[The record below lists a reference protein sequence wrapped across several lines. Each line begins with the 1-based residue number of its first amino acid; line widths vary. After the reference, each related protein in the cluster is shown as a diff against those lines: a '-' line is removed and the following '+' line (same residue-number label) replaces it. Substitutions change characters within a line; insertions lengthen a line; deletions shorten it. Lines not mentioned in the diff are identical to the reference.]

1 MWARACPGVIS
12 HTLYSTCSLQVD
24 VCVRDLDLIYLFHQ
38 RSDRPYS
45 ELLSTAATHRELL
58 ALKVHSSDIAW
69 EQKRTRETRRRSIWL
84 SRRLL
89 LADSLLPV
97 SAKNRSRPSLRFAV
111 LVGEKL
117 ALPRYAC
124 CHAGV
129 VASRSRHRLGSEAGR
144 RRGCSDERKR
154 SKAAPAAEGEAAS
167 LWEREEHREK
177 AGEAPQHS
185 HSHYHRGAV

>member
-1 MWARACPGVIS
+1 MSVHGGCGRARALASS
-12 HTLYSTCSLQVD
+12 HIRSTTTFLQVETCAYD
-24 VCVRDLDLIYLFHQ
+24 YEISISSTSFTSDA
-38 RSDRPYS
+38 DRPYS

-69 EQKRTRETRRRSIWL
+69 EQKRARETRRRSIWL

-111 LVGEKL
+111 LVGEKF

-167 LWEREEHREK
+167 LWER
-177 AGEAPQHS
+177 
-185 HSHYHRGAV
+185 